1 MTPLELWIPRSAAER
16 QRVITCELCHR
27 TFPLDQRQQAHRHVK
42 ACLKRNIEV
51 LQEHVHKREQF
62 HGDDLFDLE
71 FEAYLRREAAK
82 PR

>member
-1 MTPLELWIPRSAAER
+1 MSLELWIPPSARER
-16 QRVITCELCHR
+16 RRVIVCELCKR
-27 TFPLDQRQQAHRHVK
+27 RFPAEQEQQAHRHIK
-42 ACLKRNIEV
+42 ACLKRNIDV
-51 LQEHVHKREQF
+51 LQEHVHRREQF